1 MTEKNYSA
9 FENLNLNDTRSK
21 NETREEYKLRLK
33 RNRQIMKIYDKVG
46 REQFQLMFP
55 EGVGYDVFKQP
66 SKTQYI
72 FELVSLCS
80 SASFKICRDPSFKPK
95 AFLIINNIL
104 PGVMV
109 IFVFLFIFK
118 KVCLS

>member
-55 EGVGYDVFKQP
+55 EGVSYGILEQQPKKQLQDNLE
-66 SKTQYI
+66 KQ
-72 FELVSLCS
+72 
-80 SASFKICRDPSFKPK
+80 
-95 AFLIINNIL
+95 
-104 PGVMV
+104 
-109 IFVFLFIFK
+109 
-118 KVCLS
+118 

>member
-33 RNRQIMKIYDKVG
+33 RNRQIMKIYVKVG

-55 EGVGYDVFKQP
+55 EGVSYDIFKQ
-66 SKTQYI
+66 Q
-72 FELVSLCS
+72 
-80 SASFKICRDPSFKPK
+80 PK
-95 AFLIINNIL
+95 KQLQDNL
-104 PGVMV
+104 E
-109 IFVFLFIFK
+109 K
-118 KVCLS
+118 Q